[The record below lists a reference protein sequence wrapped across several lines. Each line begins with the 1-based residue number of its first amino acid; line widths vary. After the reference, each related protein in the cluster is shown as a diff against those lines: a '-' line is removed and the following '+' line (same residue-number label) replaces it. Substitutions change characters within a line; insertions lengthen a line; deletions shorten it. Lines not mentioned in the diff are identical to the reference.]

1 MKSALVTVLNIYKT
15 LHYCFLMA
23 SGFLM
28 KLQKRL
34 FVSPSQVISAVS
46 RLSLHNL
53 AQNKGIR

>member
-1 MKSALVTVLNIYKT
+1 MRT
-15 LHYCFLMA
+15 L
-23 SGFLM
+23 GFLA

-34 FVSPSQVISAVS
+34 LVSPQVISAVS